1 MSAKVAHWSE
11 ILELEQ
17 QKPYFEQIM
26 QYVAQRRT
34 AGHVVYPGDADV
46 FNAFRY
52 TDFSQVK
59 VVILG
64 QDPYHGPGQAQG
76 LSFSVPQGVKPP
88 PSLANIYK
96 ELVRDIDGFVIPRN
110 GDLHHWARQGVL
122 LLNTV
127 LTVEEGQAHSHAN
140 IGWQHFTDTIISE
153 LSEKGEGI
161 VFLLW
166 GKHAQSKSVLV
177 DPQRHHLLLAPHPS
191 PLSAYRGFFGCGHFS
206 VTNGLLREQGQTP
219 IDWQV

>member
-1 MSAKVAHWSE
+1 MTHWKK
-11 ILELEQ
+11 IFDQEQ
-17 QKPYFEQIM
+17 QKPYFKQIV
-26 QYVAQRRT
+26 QYLAQRRT
-34 AGHVVYPGDADV
+34 AGHKVYPEDQQIL
-46 FNAFRY
+46 NAFGY

-76 LSFSVPQGVKPP
+76 LSFSVPKGVKPP

-96 ELVRDIDGFVIPRN
+96 ELVRDIDGFVLPRH
-110 GDLHHWARQGVL
+110 GDLQHWACQGVL

-127 LTVEEGQAHSHAN
+127 LTVEEGQAHSHGK
-140 IGWQHFTDTIISE
+140 IGWQQFTDTIITE
-153 LSEKGEGI
+153 LSEKGRGI

-166 GKHAQSKSVLV
+166 GKYAQSKSVLV
-177 DPQRHHLLLAPHPS
+177 DSHKHHLLLAPHPS
-191 PLSAYRGFFGCGHFS
+191 PLSAYRGFFGSGHFS
-206 VTNGLLREQGQTP
+206 ATNALLSEQGQTP

>member
-1 MSAKVAHWSE
+1 MALNWPG
-11 ILELEQ
+11 ILAAEQ
-17 QKPYFEQIM
+17 KKPYFKQIM
-26 QYVAQRRT
+26 QHVAGRRA
-34 AGHVVYPGDADV
+34 AGHVVYPADTDV

-52 TDFSQVK
+52 ADFNQVK

-76 LSFSVPQGVKPP
+76 LSFSVPKGVKPP

-96 ELVRDIDGFVIPRN
+96 ELVRDIDGFVVPAH
-110 GDLHHWARQGVL
+110 GDLHPWARQGVL

-127 LTVEEGQAHSHAN
+127 LTVEEGQAHCHAK
-140 IGWQHFTDTIISE
+140 IGWQHFTDTIISK
-153 LSEKGEGI
+153 LSDQGRGI

-166 GKHAQSKSVLV
+166 GKHAQNKGMLIDSH
-177 DPQRHHLLLAPHPS
+177 RHHLLVAPHPS
-191 PLSAYRGFFGCGHFS
+191 PLSAHRGFFGCGHFS
-206 VTNGLLREQGQTP
+206 TTNGILREQGQTP